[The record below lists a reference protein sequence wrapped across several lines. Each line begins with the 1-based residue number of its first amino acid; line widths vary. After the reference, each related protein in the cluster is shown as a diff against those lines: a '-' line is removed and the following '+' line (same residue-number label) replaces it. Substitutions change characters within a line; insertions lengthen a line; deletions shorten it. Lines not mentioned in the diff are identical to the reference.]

1 MGEIL
6 VYLIVGLVVGLLARL
21 FLPGSDPIGIIGTVV
36 VGVVGA
42 VIGGYLFGAVFGETQ
57 GVDWIGSIVVS
68 MLILWIYR
76 RMSTG
81 RRTVA

>member
-6 VYLIVGLVVGLLARL
+6 VYLIVGLVVGILARFL
-21 FLPGSDPIGIIGTVV
+21 LPGSDPIGLIGTII
-36 VGVVGA
+36 VGIIGA

-57 GVDWIGSIVVS
+57 GVDWIGSIVVA
-68 MLILWIYR
+68 MVVLWAYR